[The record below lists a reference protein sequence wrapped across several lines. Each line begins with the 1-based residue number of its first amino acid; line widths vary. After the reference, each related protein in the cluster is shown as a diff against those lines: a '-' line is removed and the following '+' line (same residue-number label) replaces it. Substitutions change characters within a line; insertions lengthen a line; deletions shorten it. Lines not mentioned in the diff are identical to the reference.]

1 MLSFSESR
9 MSSTAITGAAGKKD
23 PRIYSREA
31 VLLGCIV
38 LLVLFVLV
46 TAAFNRMYHKKIHV
60 LADNWFAQGEASFQ
74 AGDIQSAL
82 IDYRNALVYSPGNT
96 KFQFHLAQALAAVGR
111 GDEGRTYLLNLLSES
126 PGSGEVNLALAR
138 IAARKGATSEA
149 IRYYHAAIYGE
160 WENNPIGMRWQVRRE
175 LSEYLLDRGEAQQAV
190 PEIIAL
196 SDDTP
201 ADDSER
207 GKVVANLLL
216 RAKLWPRALAGF
228 RALASAN
235 NQDLDALLGAAKSA
249 FELGQYDL
257 ALDYFDQMTQQER
270 EAPEIVDL
278 YQTAQQINAM
288 NPFVRG
294 LSREAKARR
303 AADALS
309 VAGKRLQECAGQK
322 GQSQPVAQQQ
332 TTLQKTF
339 SDSKELEAE
348 GSFQY
353 IEKHPEIIDDVMAH
367 VFEMEN
373 AAADACGTPQRADR
387 ALWLLGRSRG
397 VPAQ

>member
-96 KFQFHLAQALAAVGR
+96 KFQFHLALALAAVGR

-201 ADDSER
+201 IPNAM
-207 GKVVANLLL
+207 L
-216 RAKLWPRALAGF
+216 RA
-228 RALASAN
+228 
-235 NQDLDALLGAAKSA
+235 
-249 FELGQYDL
+249 
-257 ALDYFDQMTQQER
+257 
-270 EAPEIVDL
+270 
-278 YQTAQQINAM
+278 
-288 NPFVRG
+288 
-294 LSREAKARR
+294 
-303 AADALS
+303 
-309 VAGKRLQECAGQK
+309 
-322 GQSQPVAQQQ
+322 
-332 TTLQKTF
+332 
-339 SDSKELEAE
+339 
-348 GSFQY
+348 
-353 IEKHPEIIDDVMAH
+353 
-367 VFEMEN
+367 
-373 AAADACGTPQRADR
+373 
-387 ALWLLGRSRG
+387 
-397 VPAQ
+397 